1 MFNLQSSDLSINLY
15 TNLFIHI
22 SMYLFSI
29 LNPGTHG
36 PAILSMSTFG
46 KDGRE
51 INLDMVDSNRNRSV
65 NPTGIYL
72 YRYLS
77 FYLFNNLKSIFL
89 SNFEK
94 KGVK

>member
-1 MFNLQSSDLSINLY
+1 MFIYQSSGLSIHSY
-15 TNLFIHI
+15 I
-22 SMYLFSI
+22 YLFSI

-72 YRYLS
+72 YKYLS
-77 FYLFNNLKSIFL
+77 IYSIISNYLTFYLSTNQ
-89 SNFEK
+89 E
-94 KGVK
+94 